1 MRTDVIIVS
10 DSLPFADKAIPSPT
24 DMIIYDIAANPFMA
38 CESAEMNIER
48 ISEHLSEDCKQFSEK
63 ILEVYNAPFAR
74 DLGIE
79 IEKISSDEV
88 SLYLDIQ
95 PKHINSR
102 GFVHGGVIYTLMDH
116 SLAFASNLCGEAVG
130 QSSNIIYHRPVKEG
144 RLYSKLTIINKSKSL
159 LIYDVK
165 VTCNGKLIASSTLTA
180 FRLPGD
186 GR

>member
-10 DSLPFADKAIPSPT
+10 DSLPFTDRPKPSPT

-38 CESAEMNIER
+38 CESAEMTVEK
-48 ISEHLSEDCKQFSEK
+48 ISEHVSDDCKQFSEK
-63 ILEVYNAPFAR
+63 ILEVYNAPFIR
-74 DLGIE
+74 EVGIE
-79 IEKISSDEV
+79 IDRITSEEV
-88 SLYLDIQ
+88 CLYLDIQ

-130 QSSNIIYHRPVKEG
+130 QSSNVIYHRPVKEG
-144 RLYSKLTIINKSKSL
+144 RLYSKLTLINKSKSL
-159 LIYDVK
+159 LIFDVK
-165 VTCNGKLIASSTLTA
+165 VTCNGKLIASSTMTA